1 MATATIVPPPLEQ
14 PESSSAYEPASLIEE
29 PLYEV
34 VDGQRVEL
42 PPMATSSN
50 RVANKLGFFMETWA
64 SAEAAGRVSVEML
77 HWLDEASE
85 LKRRPDI
92 SYVSYDRWPR
102 NKPVTDD
109 EAWDVVPD
117 LAVEVV
123 SPNDKA
129 DGLLEKVE
137 EYFLAGV
144 LQVWVVYPRRR
155 VAHVFESFTQIK
167 VTAEGQ
173 ELDGGTI
180 LPGFRVP
187 LATLFEDLAAKEQN
201 GA

>member
-1 MATATIVPPPLEQ
+1 MATATIVPPSLAR
-14 PESSSAYEPASLIEE
+14 PEASGPHEPSSLIEE

-34 VDGQRVEL
+34 VNGKRVEL
-42 PPMATSSN
+42 PPLAISSI
-50 RVANKLGFFMETWA
+50 RVANTLGFFMESCA
-64 SAEAAGRVSVEML
+64 RAERAGRVTVEML
-77 HWLDEASE
+77 HWLDEAAE

-92 SYVSYDRWPR
+92 SYVSYERWPR
-102 NKPVTDD
+102 NKAVTDD

-123 SPNDKA
+123 SPSVKA

-137 EYFLAGV
+137 EYFVAGV
-144 LQVWVVYPRRR
+144 RLVWVVYPRRR
-155 VAHVFESFTQIK
+155 VVHMFESFTQIK

-173 ELDGGTI
+173 ELDGGSI
-180 LPGFRVP
+180 LRGFRVP
-187 LATLFEDLAAKEQN
+187 LVSLFEDLGAKEQN

>member
-1 MATATIVPPPLEQ
+1 M
-14 PESSSAYEPASLIEE
+14 
-29 PLYEV
+29 
-34 VDGQRVEL
+34 
-42 PPMATSSN
+42 
-50 RVANKLGFFMETWA
+50 
-64 SAEAAGRVSVEML
+64 
-77 HWLDEASE
+77 
-85 LKRRPDI
+85 
-92 SYVSYDRWPR
+92 
-102 NKPVTDD
+102 TDD

-117 LAVEVV
+117 LVVEVV
-123 SPNDKA
+123 SPTDKA
-129 DGLLEKVE
+129 DDLLEKVE

-144 LQVWVVYPRRR
+144 VQVWVVYPRRR
-155 VAHVFESFTQIK
+155 VVHVFESFTQIK

>member
-1 MATATIVPPPLEQ
+1 MAI
-14 PESSSAYEPASLIEE
+14 SSIRVTNTLA
-29 PLYEV
+29 LYMGKW
-34 VDGQRVEL
+34 GQAQEI
-42 PPMATSSN
+42 
-50 RVANKLGFFMETWA
+50 
-64 SAEAAGRVSVEML
+64 GRVTIEML
-77 HWLDEASE
+77 RWLDEAAE
-85 LKRRPDI
+85 LIRRPDI

-123 SPNDKA
+123 SPSDKA
-129 DGLLEKVE
+129 DALLEKVE
-137 EYFLAGV
+137 DYFLAGA

-155 VAHVFESFTQIK
+155 VVHMYESFTQIK

-173 ELDGGTI
+173 ELDDGTI

-187 LATLFEDLAAKEQN
+187 LATLFEELAAKEQN

>member
-1 MATATIVPPPLEQ
+1 MATATIVPPSLAK
-14 PESSSAYEPASLIEE
+14 PESSELHESSSLIEE

-34 VDGQRVEL
+34 VNGQRVEL
-42 PPMATSSN
+42 PPMAISSI
-50 RVANKLGFFMETWA
+50 RVTDTLALFMGNWA
-64 SAEAAGRVSVEML
+64 RAQGTGRVTVEML
-77 HWLDEASE
+77 HWLDEAVE

-92 SYVSYDRWPR
+92 SYVSHDRWPR

-137 EYFLAGV
+137 EYFVAGV
-144 LQVWVVYPRRR
+144 RQVWVVYPRRR
-155 VAHVFESFTQIK
+155 VVHVFESFTQIK
-167 VTAEGQ
+167 VTAKGQDLEGN
-173 ELDGGTI
+173 TI
-180 LPGFRVP
+180 LSGFRLP
-187 LATLFEDLAAKEQN
+187 LATLFEDLAAKEQD